1 MSTFKLIK
9 LRGRE
14 LSPEKM
20 GSKEPRLSDIAQWLN
35 QGDIKVEMQDMV
47 PVELYDGVSWLR
59 KVTYEK
65 ASNVLGR
72 SAYEAHEGVTFT
84 SAKGAWFITGEP
96 QQVEPPIGSP
106 RDRGYVRVETELS
119 KKLNLDPFVIEEE
132 FVYRGFKG
140 EDVSIGKVKNYRYF
154 IAAYK
159 RNGTPLSQNELEKT
173 LLWRNY
179 LSNSKVMNALSA
191 VSKFMKKERWYLE
204 RMGEGA
210 MHQYKVVWRD
220 VAKEFIPAV
229 ETTGAIPD
237 YTVNYV
243 TFNNVEEAHYLLAI
257 LLSSQVNSV
266 VRELAPWIGH
276 VQPRFIKYFRIPGY
290 NPQNETHRRLAEIG
304 KKIHEEGEKAANSL
318 RDEIE
323 KLVEELGRKSSRA
336 EH

>member
-1 MSTFKLIK
+1 MNTFKLIK

-20 GSKEPRLSDIAQWLN
+20 EGKEPRLSEIAHRLKE
-35 QGDIKVEMQDMV
+35 GDIEVELQDMV

-65 ASNVLGR
+65 ASKALGR

-84 SAKGAWFITGEP
+84 SAKGAWLIIGEP
-96 QQVEPPIGSP
+96 QRVEPPIGSP

-119 KKLNLDPFVIEEE
+119 RNLNLGPFVIEEE

-140 EDVSIGKVKNYRYF
+140 EDVSIGKVKKYRYF

-159 RNGTPLSQNELEKT
+159 RDGTPLSQNELEKT

-179 LSNSKVMNALSA
+179 LSKIVTALGDVSA
-191 VSKFMKKERWYLE
+191 FMKRKMWYLE

-210 MHQYKVVWRD
+210 MRQYKVVWRD

-229 ETTGAIPD
+229 DISGVIPD

-243 TFNNVEEAHYLLAI
+243 TVSNVEEAHYLLAI
-257 LLSSQVNSV
+257 LLAPQINSV

-276 VQPRFIKYFRIPGY
+276 VQPRFIRYFRIPGY
-290 NPQNETHRRLAEIG
+290 NPRIETHKRLAEIG
-304 KKIHEEGEKAANSL
+304 KKIHEEGEEAANSL

-323 KLVEELGRKSSRA
+323 KLVEKL
-336 EH
+336 